1 MLADRMD
8 LISMKP
14 EPDLASSTYCL
25 ANTGTEYLIY
35 HLEDSM
41 NVSLN
46 LPEISGTYSVE
57 WFNPNTGEF
66 HKSENVNGGSKLLLT
81 SPFENSDALLHL
93 KR

>member
-1 MLADRMD
+1 MLAYRMD

-25 ANTGTEYLIY
+25 ANAGAEYLVY
-35 HLEDSM
+35 VSADSM
-41 NVSLN
+41 QVSLI

-66 HKSENVNGGSKLLLT
+66 RESESVNGGNKLSLT
-81 SPFENSDALLHL
+81 SPFENSDALVHL